1 MLTAYCFFSF
11 NYNICSSK
19 IQHKVLNKK
28 AVHIAFGSF
37 GYHRYYQHFPA
48 ISVTCFTKI
57 SGSPLFSRKLQLFID
72 SYKELL
78 YYHAHNLIMGDEE
91 KSKCTSLAKRA
102 FILVQEGAGG
112 DIEDGLGA
120 DGLRCWHLGRPGAP
134 VTVLEY

>member
-1 MLTAYCFFSF
+1 LGTAA
-11 NYNICSSK
+11 NK
-19 IQHKVLNKK
+19 I
-28 AVHIAFGSF
+28 IS
-37 GYHRYYQHFPA
+37 

-57 SGSPLFSRKLQLFID
+57 SISSFSARKVQLFVD

-78 YYHAHNLIMGDEE
+78 YYHVHNLITGDEE

-102 FILVQEGAGG
+102 FVTVQEGAGG

-120 DGLRCWHLGRPGAP
+120 DGLRCLHLGRPGAP